1 MPESPIRKIGFLA
14 DREQKIDKDFGLSFN
29 SFSRYS
35 KRKPNKNMSKVTNLE
50 KIIDEF
56 GPHLHDAPIDGW
68 SAQRNIEKVVST
80 HCPYC
85 GMQCG
90 MNLLVEKNHVVGVEP
105 RYDFPVNE
113 GRLCPKGV
121 TAYLQTHHPDRLL
134 HPLIKRNGNF
144 ERATWDEAL
153 DLVVSK
159 FKEIQAKNGKDA
171 IAVYSGSSL
180 TTEKTYLVGKFAR
193 VGLQTRFIDYN
204 GRLCMASAAAGNNK
218 AFGVD
223 RAANPWSDIPKA
235 EVLIIA
241 GANCAET
248 FPILNGFL
256 WKQRDNGGIW
266 IIIDPRET
274 PTARQGDLHLQL
286 KPGTDVA
293 VANGILNVLINE
305 NLLDEEFIKN
315 RTNDWEA
322 TRETALKYSP
332 EIASEISDVP
342 AEKIIQAARLYGR
355 AKTGMILHARGIEHH
370 SNGTENVLSYINIV
384 LATGKIGS
392 EGRGYGTITG
402 QGNGQGGR
410 EHGQK
415 ADQLPGYR
423 SMLNPEHRKYVS
435 DVWGIDESEM
445 PLAGVSAVEV
455 FEKMREGEIKG
466 LLSICS
472 NMMVSLPDT
481 NKVRESL
488 NGLEFN
494 VCIDF
499 FMSESARHADVVLP
513 GTTWA
518 EDEGTTTNGEGRVI
532 KINKA
537 INPPG
542 DAKEDWWILQEIA
555 RRMGRGKYFQFNSPR
570 EIFDELRL
578 ASKGGKADYFG
589 ITYEKIKEQDGVFW
603 GCPTLE
609 HKGTPR
615 LFEEKFAHDD
625 GKAKFHPIEYKGAAE
640 KPDDEFPLIYTTGRI
655 VHQYLSGNQT
665 RRIGFLVQQCPEPYV
680 EIHPE
685 TALKYKINDGER
697 VKVISRRGE
706 GIFPALVVKTIRPD
720 TIFIPYHWGDE
731 KAANLLTNAAL
742 DPTSRIP
749 EYKAC
754 AARIE
759 KIHSRELPILGE
771 IRKGMSQSEVQKGK

>member
-1 MPESPIRKIGFLA
+1 
-14 DREQKIDKDFGLSFN
+14 
-29 SFSRYS
+29 
-35 KRKPNKNMSKVTNLE
+35 MSKVEHLDNIVE
-50 KIIDEF
+50 RF
-56 GPHLHDAPIDGW
+56 GPHLHDEPWGGWQGDRKID
-68 SAQRNIEKVVST
+68 KVVST

-90 MNLLVEKNHVVGVEP
+90 MKLLVEDNHVVGVEP
-105 RYDFPVNE
+105 RYEFPVNE

-134 HPLIKRNGNF
+134 HPLIKRNGVF
-144 ERATWDEAL
+144 EQASWDEAL
-153 DLVVSK
+153 DLIVSK
-159 FKEIQAKNGKDA
+159 FKGLQEKYGKDS

-193 VGLQTRFIDYN
+193 LGLQTRYIDYN

-223 RAANPWSDIPKA
+223 RAANPWSDIPFA
-235 EVLIIA
+235 EVLMIA

-248 FPILNGFL
+248 FPIINGFL
-256 WKQRDNGGIW
+256 WKQRDNGGTW
-266 IIIDPRET
+266 IVIDPRET

-305 NLLDEEFIKN
+305 DLIDQGFIDS

-322 TRETALKYSP
+322 TRAVAIKYTP
-332 EIASEISDVP
+332 DVASQISGVP
-342 AEKIIQAARLYGR
+342 AEKIVQAALLYGR
-355 AKTGMILHARGIEHH
+355 AKTGMVMHARGIEHH
-370 SNGTENVLSYINIV
+370 SNGTENVLSYINLV

-392 EGRGYGTITG
+392 RGRGYGTITG

-423 SMLNPEHRKYVS
+423 YITDPDHRMHVAG
-435 DVWGIDESEM
+435 VWGVGESEL
-445 PLAGVSAVEV
+445 PEAGVSAVEV
-455 FEKMREGEIKG
+455 FNKMRDGDIRG

-472 NMMVSLPDT
+472 NMMVSLPDI

-488 NGLEFN
+488 EGLEFN

-499 FMSESARHADVVLP
+499 FLSESARYADVVLP
-513 GTTWA
+513 GTTWS
-518 EDEGTTTNGEGRVI
+518 EDEGTTTSGEGRVI

-537 INPPG
+537 IDPPG
-542 DAKEDWWILQEIA
+542 EARQDWKIIQEIA
-555 RRMGRGKYFQFNSPR
+555 HRLGRGQYFQFTSPR

-578 ASKGGKADYFG
+578 ASKGGKADYYG
-589 ITYEKIKEQDGVFW
+589 ITYEKIEKQDGVFW
-603 GCPTLE
+603 PCATE
-609 HKGTPR
+609 ESTGTPR
-615 LFEEKFAHDD
+615 LFEERFAHND
-625 GKAKFHPIEYKGAAE
+625 GRAKFHPIEYKGAVE
-640 KPDDEFPLIYTTGRI
+640 QPDDEYPLIFTSGRI

-665 RRIGFLVQQCPEPYV
+665 RRIGFLVQQCPAPFV

-685 TALKYKINDGER
+685 TAREYGISDGER
-697 VKVISRRGE
+697 VKVVSRRGE
-706 GIFPALVVKTIRPD
+706 GVFPALIVKTIRPD
-720 TIFIPYHWGDE
+720 TIFIPYHWGE
-731 KAANLLTNAAL
+731 QLAANQITNAVL
-742 DPTSRIP
+742 DPTSKIP
-749 EYKAC
+749 EFKAC
-754 AARIE
+754 SARIE
-759 KIHSRELPILGE
+759 KIRSRELPILG
-771 IRKGMSQSEVQKGK
+771 KGRRGTSMSEVQQGK

>member
-1 MPESPIRKIGFLA
+1 
-14 DREQKIDKDFGLSFN
+14 
-29 SFSRYS
+29 
-35 KRKPNKNMSKVTNLE
+35 MSKVTNLE

-90 MNLLVEKNHVVGVEP
+90 MNLLVEKNKVVGVEP

-305 NLLDEEFIKN
+305 KLIDEEFIKN

-423 SMLNPEHRKYVS
+423 SILNPEHRKYVS
-435 DVWGIDESEM
+435 GVWAIDESEL
-445 PLAGVSAVEV
+445 PQAGVSAVEV
-455 FEKMREGEIKG
+455 FQKMREGEIKG

-488 NGLEFN
+488 EGLEFN

>member
-1 MPESPIRKIGFLA
+1 
-14 DREQKIDKDFGLSFN
+14 
-29 SFSRYS
+29 
-35 KRKPNKNMSKVTNLE
+35 MSKVTNLK

-56 GPHLHDAPIDGW
+56 GPHLHDAPFEGW
-68 SAQRNIEKVVST
+68 SAQRNIEKVVPT

-144 ERATWDEAL
+144 ERASWDEAL

-223 RAANPWSDIPKA
+223 RAANPWSDIPHA

-248 FPILNGFL
+248 FPIINGFL

-305 NLLDEEFIKN
+305 NLIDEEFIKN
-315 RTNDWEA
+315 RTTGWEA
-322 TRETALKYSP
+322 AREAALKCPP
-332 EIASEISDVP
+332 ETASEISGVP

-423 SMLNPEHRKYVS
+423 SILNPEHRRYIAG
-435 DVWGIDESEM
+435 VWGIDEAEM
-445 PLAGVSAVEV
+445 PQAGVSAVEV
-455 FEKMREGEIKG
+455 FQKMREGEIKA

-488 NGLEFN
+488 EGLEFN

-537 INPPG
+537 IDPPG

-555 RRMGRGKYFQFNSPR
+555 RRMGRGEYFQFQNPR
-570 EIFDELRL
+570 EIFDELRV

-589 ITYEKIKEQDGVFW
+589 ITYEKIKEQNGVFW

-615 LFEEKFAHDD
+615 LFEEKFAHED
-625 GKAKFHPIEYKGAAE
+625 GKARFHAIEYKGAAE
-640 KPDDEFPLIYTTGRI
+640 KPDEEFPLIYTTGRI

-742 DPTSRIP
+742 DPTSKIP

-771 IRKGMSQSEVQKGK
+771 VKKGISQSEVQRGK

>member
-1 MPESPIRKIGFLA
+1 
-14 DREQKIDKDFGLSFN
+14 
-29 SFSRYS
+29 
-35 KRKPNKNMSKVTNLE
+35 MSKVENLE
-50 KIIDEF
+50 KIIEQF
-56 GPHLHDAPIDGW
+56 GPHLHDAPVDGW
-68 SAQRNIEKVVST
+68 SAARNIEKVVNT

-90 MNLLVEKNHVVGVEP
+90 MKLLVEKNKVVGVEP
-105 RYDFPVNE
+105 RYEFPVNE

-134 HPLIKRNGNF
+134 YPLIKRNGEF

-153 DLVVSK
+153 NLVVSK
-159 FKEIQAKNGKDA
+159 FREIQAKNGKDA

-193 VGLQTRFIDYN
+193 VGLQTRYIDYN

-223 RAANPWSDIPKA
+223 RAANPWSDIPHA
-235 EVLIIA
+235 EVLMIA

-248 FPILNGFL
+248 FPIINGYL

-293 VANGILNVLINE
+293 VTNGILNVLINE
-305 NLLDEEFIKN
+305 NLIDEEFIKT
-315 RTNDWEA
+315 RTNGWEE
-322 TRETALKYSP
+322 TRATALKYTP
-332 EIASEISDVP
+332 EIASEISGVP
-342 AEKIIQAARLYGR
+342 AEKLIQAARLYGR

-384 LATGKIGS
+384 LATGKIGGK
-392 EGRGYGTITG
+392 GRGYGTITG

-423 SMLNPEHRKYVS
+423 SILNPEHRQYVAG
-435 DVWGIDESEM
+435 VWGIEESEM
-445 PLAGVSAVEV
+445 PQAGVSAVEV
-455 FEKMREGEIKG
+455 FQKMREGEIKG

-488 NGLEFN
+488 EGLEFN

-532 KINKA
+532 KTNKA
-537 INPPG
+537 IDPPG
-542 DAKEDWWILQEIA
+542 EAREDWWILQEIA
-555 RRMGRGKYFQFNSPR
+555 NRLGRGKHFRFQNPG
-570 EIFDELRL
+570 EIFDELRV
-578 ASKGGKADYFG
+578 ASKGGKSDYYG
-589 ITYEKIKEQDGVFW
+589 ITYEKIEKQNGVFW

-609 HKGTPR
+609 HPGTPR
-615 LFEEKFAHDD
+615 LFEEKFAHED
-625 GKAKFHPIEYKGAAE
+625 GKAKFHAVEYKGAEE
-640 KPDDEFPLIYTTGRI
+640 KPDEEFPLIYTTGRI

-665 RRIGFLVQQCPEPYV
+665 RRIGFLIQQCPEPFV

-685 TALKYKINDGER
+685 TAMKYKINDGER
-697 VKVISRRGE
+697 VKVISRRGS

-749 EYKAC
+749 EFKAC

-759 KIHSRELPILGE
+759 KLHTRQLPILGE
-771 IRKGMSQSEVQKGK
+771 VKKGVSQSEVRQGK

>member
-1 MPESPIRKIGFLA
+1 
-14 DREQKIDKDFGLSFN
+14 
-29 SFSRYS
+29 
-35 KRKPNKNMSKVTNLE
+35 MSKVENLE
-50 KIIDEF
+50 NIIERF
-56 GPHLHDAPIDGW
+56 GPHLHDAPAGGWRADRVIDK
-68 SAQRNIEKVVST
+68 IVPT

-90 MNLLVEKNHVVGVEP
+90 LNLLVEKNRVVGIEP

-121 TAYLQTHHPDRLL
+121 TSYLQTHHPDRLL
-134 HPLIKRNGNF
+134 HPLIKRNGVF

-153 DLVVSK
+153 DLVVAK
-159 FKEIQAKNGKDA
+159 FKEIQAENGKDA

-193 VGLQTRFIDYN
+193 VGLGTRYVDYN

-223 RAANPWSDIPKA
+223 RAANPWSDIPHA

-256 WKQRDNGGIW
+256 WNQRDNGGTW
-266 IIIDPRET
+266 IVIDPRET
-274 PTARQGDLHLQL
+274 ATARQGDLHLQL

-305 NLLDEEFIKN
+305 NLIDEEFIAN

-322 TRETALKYSP
+322 AKETALKYTP
-332 EIASEISDVP
+332 EIAAEISGVP
-342 AEKIIQAARLYGR
+342 AEKIVQAARLYGR

-392 EGRGYGTITG
+392 QGRGYGTITG

-423 SMLNPEHRKYVS
+423 SMLNPEHRKYVAG
-435 DVWGIDESEM
+435 VWGIDVKEM
-445 PLAGVSAVEV
+445 PEAGVSAVEV
-455 FEKMREGEIKG
+455 FQKMREGEIKG

-488 NGLEFN
+488 EGLEFN
-494 VCIDF
+494 VNIDF
-499 FMSESARHADVVLP
+499 FMSESSRYADVVLP

-537 INPPG
+537 IDPPG
-542 DAKEDWWILQEIA
+542 EAREDWWILQEIA
-555 RRMGRGKYFQFNSPR
+555 RRMGRGKYFTFNSPR
-570 EIFDELRL
+570 EIFDELRV
-578 ASKGGKADYFG
+578 ASRGGKADYYG
-589 ITYEKIKEQDGVFW
+589 ITYEKIEKQNGVFW
-603 GCPTLE
+603 ACPTLE
-609 HKGTPR
+609 HPGTPR

-625 GKAKFHPIEYKGAAE
+625 GKAKFHAVEYKGAAE
-640 KPDDEFPLIYTTGRI
+640 IPDEEFPLILTTGR
-655 VHQYLSGNQT
+655 VVYQYLSGNQT

-685 TALKYKINDGER
+685 TAQKMRINDGER

-706 GIFPALVVKTIRPD
+706 GIFPALVVRTIRPD
-720 TIFIPYHWGDE
+720 TIFIPYHWGE
-731 KAANLLTNAAL
+731 QLAANQLTNAAL
-742 DPTSRIP
+742 DPTSKIP

-754 AARIE
+754 SAKIE
-759 KIHSRELPILGE
+759 KIHSRELPILGKG
-771 IRKGMSQSEVQKGK
+771 RKGTSMSEVQRGK